1 MYKELW
7 GYISRA
13 IPQPKVLS
21 IPKEPTP
28 LEGASMLTKAQKDA
42 YEDEIWTF
50 NEVNKDF
57 INWNK
62 DKKAVGS
69 MQLRMADKLGYLI
82 RDTETSLQINKFNE
96 TWIIDS
102 GASHHITS
110 KLTDFTNYTPYLEL
124 K

>member
-42 YEDEIWTF
+42 YGDEIWTF

-62 DKKAVGS
+62 EDKKAVGS

-110 KLTDFTNYTPYLEL
+110 KLTDFTNYMYTLS
-124 K
+124 